1 MTPVGRA
8 PRVGFFVAGLV
19 VLCAACS
26 LWPGSETSNPMVR
39 SRPTSV
45 GVVVENYN
53 WSDMV
58 IYVVSGGSSRRLG
71 MVTTTNRES
80 FELSRNLLTSNLYLR
95 AEAVGSTRSIRTD
108 VLSVSEGDVVVW
120 TLANQLGLSHYE
132 IR

>member
-1 MTPVGRA
+1 MTAFERSPRA
-8 PRVGFFVAGLV
+8 GLYVSSLV

-26 LWPGSETSNPMVR
+26 LWPGSDAPNPMVR
-39 SRPTSV
+39 GRPTSV
-45 GVVVENYN
+45 GVVVENQH

-58 IYVVSGGSSRRLG
+58 VYVVSGGSSRRLG

-80 FELSRNLLTSNLYLR
+80 FELSRNLLTSSLYLR
-95 AEAVGSTRSIRTD
+95 AEAVGSSRSIRTD
-108 VLSVSEGDVVVW
+108 VLSVAEGDVIVW